1 MTASAARATVL
12 CRLDKIPV
20 PGSRGFALDD
30 GPERHGIFVVRS
42 ADGVHAYVNTCPHIG
57 VPLDWVPDR
66 FLTRDKTLIQC
77 ATHGAQ
83 FRIHDG
89 HCIFGPCRGASLSP
103 VAVAVRDGAVV
114 LVGETAAPVG
124 AGPCRDAG

>member
-12 CRLDKIPV
+12 CRLDEIPS
-20 PGSRGFALDD
+20 PGSKGFDLGD
-30 GPERHGIFVVRS
+30 GPGRRGIFVVRS

-57 VPLDWVPDR
+57 VPLDWVSDR
-66 FLTRDKTLIQC
+66 FLTRDGTLIQC
-77 ATHGAQ
+77 AMHGAQ

-103 VAVAVRDGAVV
+103 LEVAVRDGAVV
-114 LVGETAAPVG
+114 LVDGMAAPG
-124 AGPCRDAG
+124 AAGACRDVG

>member
-1 MTASAARATVL
+1 MTASAAGDTVL
-12 CRLDKIPV
+12 CRLDEIPS

-30 GPERHGIFVVRS
+30 GPGRCGIFVVRA

-57 VPLDWVPDR
+57 IPLDWVPDR
-66 FLTRDKTLIQC
+66 FLTLDRTLIQC

-89 HCIFGPCRGASLSP
+89 RCIFGPCRGASLSP

-114 LVGETAAPVG
+114 LVGGEGAPGG

>member
-1 MTASAARATVL
+1 MTAPAARDTVL
-12 CRLDKIPV
+12 CRLDEIPS
-20 PGSRGFALDD
+20 PGSKGFALGD
-30 GPERHGIFVVRS
+30 GPERRGIFVVRS
-42 ADGVHAYVNTCPHIG
+42 VNSVHAYVNSCPHIG
-57 VPLDWVPDR
+57 IPLDWVPDR
-66 FLTRDKTLIQC
+66 FLTRDKALIQC

-114 LVGETAAPVG
+114 LVGGAGAPGG
-124 AGPCRDAG
+124 AGPCRGAG